1 MVKDIRD
8 LTIGEIEDLLMK
20 QYSKVKKANYWRW
33 DKKNMALNTFM
44 DLTDAVIKIKKNKR
58 FINDDEYVDS
68 VIKDFQEKPY
78 IEDFPEESYI
88 YKVNRIFQS

>member
-8 LTIGEIEDLLMK
+8 LTIGEIEDLINK
-20 QYSKVKKANYWRW
+20 QYSKVKSANYWCW
-33 DKKNMALNTFM
+33 DKKNRALDTILHLNE
-44 DLTDAVIKIKKNKR
+44 AVINIKKNKR

-78 IEDFPEESYI
+78 IEDFQEESYI
-88 YKVNRIFQS
+88 